1 MRNNRALAVLAA
13 LALASA
19 AGWPLAAFGEASAT
33 AADAAPRV
41 DVVPTAAAKQAANEL
56 MRLQEDTLILK
67 AQLKKLDAQA
77 QVVERQ
83 ETLHRMGS
91 TVSTY
96 SDVGVVAPPSTGQR
110 STKTVAGCLAVSF
123 VTKKILGKGPGR
135 RGTKTNGAEFDVAT
149 GDTLPNGMRV
159 AAIRSGAIVLTAADG
174 HRTTLTVSASVRDPA
189 RNVAQAGAGAVP
201 PIPTYPMPAR

>member
-1 MRNNRALAVLAA
+1 MRNNRALAA
-13 LALASA
+13 LALACAFVWPLVAFGQASA
-19 AGWPLAAFGEASAT
+19 A
-33 AADAAPRV
+33 AADVAPRV

-91 TVSTY
+91 TVSSY
-96 SDVGVVAPPSTGQR
+96 SDVSLVATQSLGKR
-110 STKTVAGCLAVSF
+110 ISATVATSD
-123 VTKKILGKGPGR
+123 
-135 RGTKTNGAEFDVAT
+135 GAEFDVVP

-159 AAIRSGAIVLTAADG
+159 AAIRSGAIVLAAADG
-174 HRTTLTVSASVRDPA
+174 RRTMLTVSASVRDPA
-189 RNVAQAGAGAVP
+189 RNVAQAGAGGVP
-201 PIPTYPMPAR
+201 PIPTLPMPAR